1 MNPLTIANAGANAI
15 IAGAV
20 VDMAIRVF
28 GNRKHRIHDHPEL
41 FWARKAISS
50 MVICGAVL
58 NIATLSTPSWT
69 EIILNYAFALNYC
82 FSSFYDRFTSPV
94 NSTNATALPKRSA
107 TRRAPSTS
115 KAKPSTGASIYRG
128 KRTSTR

>member
-1 MNPLTIANAGANAI
+1 
-15 IAGAV
+15 
-20 VDMAIRVF
+20 MAIRVF

-50 MVICGAVL
+50 LVICGAVL

-69 EIILNYAFALNYC
+69 ECLLNYAFALNYC

-94 NSTNATALPKRSA
+94 NPADATKVSQRNTP
-107 TRRAPSTS
+107 RRAPSAGKT
-115 KAKPSTGASIYRG
+115 AKSAAPSVYRG

>member
-50 MVICGAVL
+50 LVICGAVL

-69 EIILNYAFALNYC
+69 ECLLNYAFALNYC
-82 FSSFYDRFTSPV
+82 FSSFYDRFTSPI
-94 NSTNATALPKRSA
+94 NPADATKVSQRNTP
-107 TRRAPSTS
+107 RRAPSAGKT
-115 KAKPSTGASIYRG
+115 AKSSAPSVYRG

>member
-28 GNRKHRIHDHPEL
+28 GNRKHRIHGHPEL

-50 MVICGAVL
+50 LVICGAVL

-69 EIILNYAFALNYC
+69 ECLLNYAFALNYC
-82 FSSFYDRFTSPV
+82 FSSFYDRFTRSV
-94 NSTNATALPKRSA
+94 NPTNAAKIPQRNPP
-107 TRRAPSTS
+107 RRAPSVGKT
-115 KAKPSTGASIYRG
+115 AKSSASSVYRG
-128 KRTSTR
+128 KRTSAR

>member
-1 MNPLTIANAGANAI
+1 MNPLTIANVGANAI

-28 GNRKHRIHDHPEL
+28 GDRQHRIHCHPEL

-58 NIATLSTPSWT
+58 NILTLSTPSWT
-69 EIILNYAFALNYC
+69 ECLLNYAFALNYC
-82 FSSFYDRFTSPV
+82 FSSFYDRITRPT
-94 NSTNATALPKRSA
+94 NPKSTGTLPKRHTARRPGDSSKSKPRPSSSRTGRKRPSA
-107 TRRAPSTS
+107 R
-115 KAKPSTGASIYRG
+115 
-128 KRTSTR
+128 

>member
-1 MNPLTIANAGANAI
+1 MNLLTIANAGANAI
-15 IAGAV
+15 IAAAV

-28 GNRKHRIHDHPEL
+28 GNRQHRIHDHPEL

-69 EIILNYAFALNYC
+69 ECLLNYAFALNYC
-82 FSSFYDRFTSPV
+82 FSSFYDRFTSSINPA
-94 NSTNATALPKRSA
+94 NAAKVPKRNP
-107 TRRAPSTS
+107 TRRAASASKGKQNSSTS
-115 KAKPSTGASIYRG
+115 VYRG